1 MGLLSESVRATQ
13 TMPLGRALPV
23 EPRASRA
30 TAPTR
35 RCSRTGGRSATLPLA
50 FPAERQYRRADLHMS
65 TNTERLELRCFSG
78 ADLLAVIEG
87 VEQGEKQI
95 GLPLADGLRDFYV
108 SGEVSPAWLEQLRG
122 SRAADPWVHGFGLVE
137 KRSGKLVGTAGFK
150 GPPDEHGVVEIA
162 YAIVPSCRGRGYATE
177 AAAVLVAWAFA
188 DERVRT
194 VRAHTLPE
202 ANASTRVL
210 AKCGFARVGEVV
222 DPEDGIIWRWE
233 RAKAAA

>member
-1 MGLLSESVRATQ
+1 MLTTTEHLDLRRLS
-13 TMPLGRALPV
+13 G
-23 EPRASRA
+23 
-30 TAPTR
+30 
-35 RCSRTGGRSATLPLA
+35 
-50 FPAERQYRRADLHMS
+50 D
-65 TNTERLELRCFSG
+65 
-78 ADLLAVIEG
+78 DLLAVIEG

-95 GLPLADGLRDFYV
+95 GMPLDEGLREFYV
-108 SGEVSPAWLEQLRG
+108 SGEVSPVWIEQLRR

-162 YAIVPSCRGRGYATE
+162 YAVVPSCRGRGYATE
-177 AAAVLVAWAFA
+177 AAAVLVEWAFA

-194 VRAHTLPE
+194 VRAHTLTE

-210 AKCGFARVGEVV
+210 AKCGFARVGDVV

-233 RAKAAA
+233 RAKDAA